1 MAVSVW
7 TLLMISVFLDGCAV
21 SIGNNGDSDI
31 IPPDPETINYL
42 MPGAHAG
49 KVNYYTVIS

>member
-1 MAVSVW
+1 
-7 TLLMISVFLDGCAV
+7 MISVFLDGCAV